1 MGLKERI
8 DKLCDRLPPG
18 GDELDRLIEI
28 EIERV
33 GVEAAQEALDE
44 VIREYQLNESG
55 KQDQQ
60 ARV

>member
-18 GDELDRLIEI
+18 GAELDWLIEL

-44 VIREYQLNESG
+44 VLREYQLDG
-55 KQDQQ
+55 PTKQS
-60 ARV
+60 

>member
-33 GVEAAQEALDE
+33 GVDAAQEVIDE
-44 VIREYQLNESG
+44 VRRELNADEST
-55 KQDQQ
+55 KQS
-60 ARV
+60 

>member
-1 MGLKERI
+1 MGLKERVNL
-8 DKLCDRLPPG
+8 LCDRLPPQG
-18 GDELDRLIEI
+18 AELDWLIER

-44 VIREYQLNESG
+44 VLREYQLNESG